1 MPNGGYPLHLSVL
14 LNDLELVLGVTG
26 TEVTVWKVTQVERH
40 GRREEESEQVAVLSK
55 VQVDALLFHL
65 VYWHCGGNHRVLDTL
80 AAHGLDVR
88 PQHSAPGYRYA
99 Y

>member
-26 TEVTVWKVTQVERH
+26 TDVTLWQVTQVERH
-40 GRREEESEQVAVLSK
+40 GRREEESEQVAVFTET
-55 VQVDALLFHL
+55 QVNALLFHL
-65 VYWHCGGNHRVLDTL
+65 AYWHCGGNRRVMDFL
-80 AAHGLDVR
+80 AANGLDVR
-88 PQHSAPGYRYA
+88 PADLSPGCRYA